1 MDIPSRIIMIRES
14 TWSNIGTDL
23 HTGIVEEAL
32 SISNLNFNVTKEN
45 LFLGNGVRVNG
56 KVAQVANYK
65 TGEHKILGITGQ
77 NYEIIQNPEAFA
89 FANYLND
96 DFAFVKGG
104 LTHTGM
110 IYLIGKLPEINI
122 LDDKFTPYVIFQNS
136 FNGKYQLSAAI
147 TPLRV
152 VCQNQFNIAFKETA
166 NTIRIRHSKNLMGN
180 LENAKIVLKGVSN
193 YMTEL
198 NQIAGRFSQLK
209 FNKTEFEHVMDI
221 IFPTKQSADVKQIKN
236 IEEKKLEFVNAYSQ
250 DDNANFKGS
259 AWGIINAYTD
269 ILTHRTESKQTKYN
283 DTKFIKTTFNPMNKI
298 IDIINIVKNTSIAA

>member
-1 MDIPSRIIMIRES
+1 MITREA

-23 HTGIVEEAL
+23 QTGIVEEAL
-32 SISNLNFNVTKEN
+32 AIANLNFNVSKEKM
-45 LFLGNGVRVNG
+45 FLGNGTMVKE
-56 KVAQVANYK
+56 KVAQVANYTDGK
-65 TGEHKILGITGQ
+65 QKILGVTGP
-77 NYEIIQNPEAFA
+77 NYEIIQNNEAFA

-104 LTHTGM
+104 MTHTGM
-110 IYLIGKLPEINI
+110 IYLIGKLPEMKI

-147 TPLRV
+147 TPLRI
-152 VCQNQFNIAFKETA
+152 VCQNQFNMAFNETA

-180 LENAKIVLKGVSN
+180 LENAKIVLRGVSN

-198 NQIAGRFSQLK
+198 NQIAGQFSQLK
-209 FNKTEFEHVMDI
+209 FSKTEFEHVMDM
-221 IFPTKQSADVKQIKN
+221 IFPTKQSADAKQIQK
-236 IEEKKLEFVNAYSQ
+236 IEEKKLAFVNAYSQ

-269 ILTHRTESKQTKYN
+269 ILTHKTESKQAKYN

-298 IDIINIVKNTSIAA
+298 IDVINTVKNTSIAA